1 MVAYRKSGAALAL
14 MCLLNCACVLAH
26 ESCLSTTVDSLAES
40 KAEIEELE
48 AKAGKYNAVGKK
60 LLIGS
65 GVGLGVAAAS
75 AAGGAI
81 TLAVMH
87 AMASNDVDKFTEEM
101 KIPTFTPYLTA
112 TAAIVILANV
122 LAASLGT
129 SAVLMGAGVAG
140 KTAGLIKKQKAKHRR
155 NKLNEKLDILD
166 GIQKSE

>member
-26 ESCLSTTVDSLAES
+26 ESCLSTTVNSMAQS

-60 LLIGS
+60 LMIGS

-75 AAGGAI
+75 VAGGAI
-81 TLAVMH
+81 TLAVLRGV
-87 AMASNDVDKFTEEM
+87 ALKDIEKFNEEE
-101 KIPTFTPYLTA
+101 KFPTLQPYLKA
-112 TAAIVILANV
+112 TSALFILAHV
-122 LAASLGT
+122 LAVSLGT

-140 KTAGLIKKQKAKHRR
+140 KTAGLIKKQQAKHRMD
-155 NKLNEKLDILD
+155 KLNEKLDILD